1 MYLKS
6 NVNEMERKMSII
18 VFADFDY
25 WGDNGRYTDEWVVKV
40 DSEDEA
46 IRECCDQAAC
56 HDMGFKITDIVGAEN
71 SEELTKKIYAAII
84 ARSECDKLKKRIETL
99 ERYISETQKW
109 LDNVES
115 ETVRRTA
122 NLAEYKLEVENLKGV
137 LGKA

>member
-1 MYLKS
+1 
-6 NVNEMERKMSII
+6 MSII

-71 SEELTKKIYAAII
+71 VEDLAKKIDEAII
-84 ARSECDKLKKRIETL
+84 ARSKSDKLKKRIETL

-122 NLAEYKLEVENLKGV
+122 SLGEYKLEVENLKGV
-137 LGKA
+137 LGKP